1 MHQRIQKLRKALNL
15 TQQEF
20 ANKLKISR
28 ANIAGY
34 ETGRREPS
42 DAAISLMCREFN
54 VNEAWLRTGDG
65 DMFVDL
71 SREDELADFF
81 ADLLDTDDVF
91 KQRFIVAISKLD
103 SSWWKMLEQAAR
115 EAVGKTPGDD

>member
-1 MHQRIQKLRKALNL
+1 MDDRIKKLRKALGL

-20 ANKLKISR
+20 ADKLGVSR
-28 ANIAGY
+28 VNIAGY
-34 ETGRREPS
+34 ESNTRRPS

-65 DMFVDL
+65 DMFADL